1 MIVAAEPSLIV
12 SRETRERLNVYLA
25 ELRRWQAIKNLVG
38 PKTLDDAWNRHIVDS
53 LQLASLASGRIWA
66 DLGSGAG
73 LPGIVLAIADPDLHI
88 HLVESD
94 QRRCA
99 FLGHVSRLLDLSV
112 TIWSERIET
121 AVLKLVPVPHVVTA
135 RALARLSD
143 LLAYSEN
150 MLKAG
155 SIGLF
160 LKGLDHVAELTEA
173 RRCWTFDADI
183 IPSRTST
190 EGGIIR
196 VHRFE
201 GRHAAE
207 ANSSDQ
213 SRQMIGEM
221 P

>member
-1 MIVAAEPSLIV
+1 MSEEPALVV
-12 SRETRERLNVYLA
+12 SRETRERLDLYLA
-25 ELRRWQAIKNLVG
+25 ELRRWQSIKNLVG

-53 LQLASLASGRIWA
+53 LQLASLATGRIWA

-73 LPGIVLAIADPDLHI
+73 LPGLILAIADPNLHV
-88 HLVESD
+88 HLIESD

-99 FLGHVSRLLDLSV
+99 FLRHVSRLLGLSV
-112 TIWSERIET
+112 TIWSERIEVVT
-121 AVLKLVPVPHVVTA
+121 ARLDPAPHVVTA

-160 LKGLDHVAELTEA
+160 PKGRDYAAELTEA
-173 RRCWTFDADI
+173 RRSWTFKADI
-183 IPSRTST
+183 VPSRTDA
-190 EGGIIR
+190 EGRIIR

-201 GRHAAE
+201 GRRPVE
-207 ANSSDQ
+207 ASSRVSPQ
-213 SRQMIGEM
+213 VV
-221 P
+221 